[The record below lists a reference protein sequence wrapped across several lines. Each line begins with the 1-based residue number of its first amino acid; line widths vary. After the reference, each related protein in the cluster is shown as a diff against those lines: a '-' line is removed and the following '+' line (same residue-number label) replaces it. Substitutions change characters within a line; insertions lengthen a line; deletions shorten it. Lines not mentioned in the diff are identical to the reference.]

1 MFQNTKRGDIVKIPT
16 DNGDAWAKVLND
28 EPKEGTVLVITKER
42 KMLHIPKDD
51 IFDQLR
57 KGPCED

>member
-1 MFQNTKRGDIVKIPT
+1 MFQNVKRGDAIKTIIDDQDV
-16 DNGDAWAKVLND
+16 WAKVLND
-28 EPKEGTVLVITKER
+28 EKKEGTVLALTKEK
-42 KMLHIPKDD
+42 KMIHIPKDD